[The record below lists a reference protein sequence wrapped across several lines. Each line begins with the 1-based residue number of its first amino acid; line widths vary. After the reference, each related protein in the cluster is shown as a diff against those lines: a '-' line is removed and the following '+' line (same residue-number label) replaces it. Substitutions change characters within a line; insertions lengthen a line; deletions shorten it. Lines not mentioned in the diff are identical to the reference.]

1 MYAISSISYLLSYS
15 SQQDNLLTMIK
26 FLAIFALFASTS
38 ATPAGPPHAG
48 PGPYKPHVPKPLP
61 PPHPAPAPKH
71 LPGPGPKYHPMPYA
85 YTYGVKDEYSGVNFG
100 ENKKSDGNLVQGTYH
115 VLLPDGRVQNVKYT
129 ADHYAG
135 YIAEVS
141 YDGPAKPYHPP
152 VHAKPAPYHPP
163 APIHPGPHKG

>member
-1 MYAISSISYLLSYS
+1 
-15 SQQDNLLTMIK
+15 MIK
-26 FLAIFALFASTS
+26 FIVLFALFFTTS
-38 ATPAGPPHAG
+38 ASPARPPHPG
-48 PGPYKPHVPKPLP
+48 PGPHAAPPP

-71 LPGPGPKYHPMPYA
+71 IPHGPGPKYHPMPYA
-85 YTYGVKDEYSGVNFG
+85 YTYGVKDEYHGVNFG
-100 ENKKSDGNLVQGTYH
+100 ENKKSDGNVVHGTYH
-115 VLLPDGRVQNVKYT
+115 VLLPDGRIQNVKYT